1 MKKRKQTSESK
12 RRKTQGQNPTEVRS
26 EITRLFQNT
35 NNVEEFIAALKTS
48 GYSLARSTRKVI
60 FLIDPKGGEH
70 NLFKHINA
78 PIEEIKNKLADIQI
92 SKLPLKKS
100 REREVIIKCCVTPSE
115 KEEIQ
120 ARAHQA
126 ELSTSGYILSLALGK
141 KKHQHKSSRR
151 PTLEKVE
158 LVKIRFELRQIGGTL
173 TEMAKIQNQSDFDN
187 DAFTQMI
194 ELHRKAL
201 TLIMSALGKKV
212 AA

>member
-1 MKKRKQTSESK
+1 M
-12 RRKTQGQNPTEVRS
+12 
-26 EITRLFQNT
+26 
-35 NNVEEFIAALKTS
+35 
-48 GYSLARSTRKVI
+48 
-60 FLIDPKGGEH
+60 IDPKDGEH
-70 NLFKHINA
+70 NLFKRINA

-100 REREVIIKCCVTPSE
+100 REREVIIKCFVTRSE

-120 ARAHQA
+120 TRANQA
-126 ELSTSGYILSLALGK
+126 ELSTSGFLRSLVFGK
-141 KKHQHKSSRR
+141 KKHQQKSSWR
-151 PTLEKVE
+151 PTLEKEE
-158 LVKIRFELRQIGGTL
+158 LVKIRFELRQMGGKL

-212 AA
+212 TA